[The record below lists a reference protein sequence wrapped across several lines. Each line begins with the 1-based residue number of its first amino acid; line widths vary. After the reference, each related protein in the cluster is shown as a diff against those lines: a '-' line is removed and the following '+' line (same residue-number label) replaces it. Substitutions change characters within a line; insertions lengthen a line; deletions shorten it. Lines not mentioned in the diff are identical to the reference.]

1 MKVDIKKFLK
11 MLEMVSVDWEIDT
24 IYLDFSEDGI
34 VAINSD
40 PAMTILSILKASKS
54 SYPSYEPIGR
64 VVISN
69 SIVKRLKKMFR
80 ADEYVDMSVESD
92 QLVFKGASEYFTT
105 KMPTFDRESLQ
116 IETVGEE
123 LWVKKIPINGI
134 YQVDLSEIAD
144 VVSGDTVSFKFTKD
158 NVYLIISEET
168 SRYEKVIKPI
178 AIKMPVEREFTN
190 TYDSKL
196 MKTLADLVT
205 VVTVAVTEG
214 GPIQISYVDKVI
226 NYAITYA
233 LSPRV
238 VA

>member
-24 IYLDFSEDGI
+24 IYLDFSEDGVI
-34 VAINSD
+34 AINSD

-54 SYPSYEPIGR
+54 SYPTYEPVGR
-64 VVISN
+64 VVIN
-69 SIVKRLKKMFR
+69 NGIVKRLKKMFR
-80 ADEYVDMSVESD
+80 GDEYVEMTVEND
-92 QLVFKGASEYFTT
+92 QLVFKGASEYFTV
-105 KMPTFDRESLQ
+105 KMPTFDRELPQ

-144 VVSGDTVSFKFTKD
+144 VVSGDVVSFRFTKD
-158 NVYLIISEET
+158 NVYLVISEET
-168 SRYEKVIKPI
+168 SKYEKVIKPT
-178 AIKMPVEREFTN
+178 AVKMPVEKEFTN
-190 TYDSKL
+190 TYDASL
-196 MKTLADLVT
+196 VKTLANLVT
-205 VVTVAVTEG
+205 VVTLAVTEG

-233 LSPRV
+233 LSPRAV
-238 VA
+238 V